1 MMMRYL
7 LLILLLMI
15 IGNVAIEAQA
25 AVGKE
30 DIAVD
35 ADQLEVIQNENK
47 AIFTGKVVAKQG
59 EMTLRSDKMI
69 IYYAKKE
76 QQQANSPMGAL
87 EKIEVIGD
95 VHMTTKTESADGE
108 RGVYDAIRE
117 KIFLYGNVVLRK
129 ENNVLTGEALQY
141 DMVTGS
147 SILTG
152 GGGVAAEVKGG
163 KVKPKRVQG
172 VFVPKSDE

>member
-1 MMMRYL
+1 MMRYL
-7 LLILLLMI
+7 LLILLVMI
-15 IGNVAIEAQA
+15 SWNAVASAKKSG
-25 AVGKE
+25 VGKE

-69 IYYAKKE
+69 IYYANKE

-108 RGVYDAIRE
+108 RGVYDALRE

-152 GGGVAAEVKGG
+152 GGGVAAEVKAG
-163 KVKPKRVQG
+163 KAKPKRVQS

>member
-15 IGNVAIEAQA
+15 VGNIAIEAQA

-47 AIFTGKVVAKQG
+47 AIFTGKVVAVQG

-69 IYYAKKE
+69 IFYAKKE

-95 VHMTTKTESADGE
+95 VHMTTKTESADGD
-108 RGVYDAIRE
+108 RGVYDALRE
-117 KIFLYGNVVLRK
+117 KIFLYGDVVLRK
-129 ENNVLTGEALQY
+129 ENNVLTGAALQY

-152 GGGVAAEVKGG
+152 GGVAAEVKDG

-172 VFVPKSDE
+172 VFVPKDNE

>member
-152 GGGVAAEVKGG
+152 GSGVADEVKG